1 MDLTMYWFMFPVSI
15 CVATTAMLTGI
26 GGAAL
31 FVPIFLIIFPLLGE
45 EYVLETAVAAIGVGL
60 LTETFGFTSGF
71 IGYYRRKLIDFK
83 IAKTFI
89 VLAVPT
95 ALAGAVIAH
104 YVNGTL
110 LKFMYASL
118 MLIMAWV
125 LLNESHE
132 QPPIDSD
139 RNEKGQKN
147 DPHIRNITSADGT
160 VYRYRFAGK
169 KDRQNGTTSFGG
181 FLCGMLGVGIGEVV
195 MPQLVKKVGVPVGIA
210 AGSSVTVVIVTV
222 MSASFTHIAALIA
235 EGGVNA
241 VPWHLVMYTVPGV
254 LIGGQI
260 GPRLQGLISSTTMER
275 AIAAVFMVIG
285 VAMMIVIYKEIQI
298 YL

>member
-45 EYVLETAVAAIGVGL
+45 QYVLETAVAAIGVGL

-71 IGYYRRKLIDFK
+71 IGYYRRRLIDFK

-95 ALAGAVIAH
+95 ALAGALIAH

-110 LKFMYASL
+110 LKAMYASL
-118 MLIMAWV
+118 MLVMAWV
-125 LLNESHE
+125 LLNESNE
-132 QPPIDSD
+132 QAPVGTSG
-139 RNEKGQKN
+139 NEDEKN
-147 DPHIRNITSADGT
+147 KDPNLREITAADGT

-169 KDRQNGTTSFGG
+169 ADRPNGTTSFGG

-195 MPQLVKKVGVPVGIA
+195 MPNLVKKVGVPVGVA

-222 MSASFTHIAALIA
+222 MSASFTHIAALMA

-260 GPRLQGLISSTTMER
+260 GPRLQGKISSKTMER
-275 AIAAVFMVIG
+275 GIATVFTVIG
-285 VAMMIVIYKEIQI
+285 IAMFVIVFKELSA
-298 YL
+298 YF